1 MNSPIH
7 YTTLGCKHAY
17 RGIRRL
23 MQDLCIH
30 LIVVVGRKRL
40 SLLSRNVILGLNWL
54 SHFSCGNV

>member
-40 SLLSRNVILGLNWL
+40 SLLSRLRDTRA
-54 SHFSCGNV
+54 